1 MFGISNWRFSVD
13 KAHNRTVLMG
23 TTTAVITMYTL
34 FNTHTKYIHSPQ
46 TATYKTSLPHSMWA
60 FSQSQQTLQYNLDCL
75 IFQDWK
81 KSFLTILPAY
91 PSCIGFNTNI
101 QQKSYQ
107 TGIKKKLKKPWF
119 NDIQGKTRK
128 KKHSGYVNLTPWIKN
143 RRKKS
148 FPVIQSCLK
157 HYHNLF
163 PIPSCIPLYNTSL
176 FKTLSQLVPHP
187 PLYTTL

>member
-1 MFGISNWRFSVD
+1 MFGISNWHFSVD

-107 TGIKKKLKKPWF
+107 TGIKNFLKSPDLMTYMAKQERKSTRVMWIWHHGLKTEGKKA
-119 NDIQGKTRK
+119 
-128 KKHSGYVNLTPWIKN
+128 
-143 RRKKS
+143 
-148 FPVIQSCLK
+148 
-157 HYHNLF
+157 
-163 PIPSCIPLYNTSL
+163 SL
-176 FKTLSQLVPHP
+176 
-187 PLYTTL
+187 